1 MFFTALRRGG
11 GNGASALTH
20 THAPCVLVMYCN
32 MCKARAPPTTCCPP
46 PRGLFWSREN
56 VCHCGEIL
64 PSASP
69 KKTKK
74 KNKSVCFWE
83 DFPGLT
89 SPFKAEGSQP
99 RGESAREL
107 SPAGSRDHNQAVFYG
122 RGRPSAATVGAGGVK
137 GATAVGISWVLD
149 PWCFAYRCR
158 REAAAISALH
168 VCFQRIPV

>member
-46 PRGLFWSREN
+46 SKGAILEPRKCLSLWRN
-56 VCHCGEIL
+56 PTVRI
-64 PSASP
+64 
-69 KKTKK
+69 TKK

-122 RGRPSAATVGAGGVK
+122 RGRPSAATVGAGGGGK
-137 GATAVGISWVLD
+137 GGHSCWNQLGSRSLVL
-149 PWCFAYRCR
+149 C
-158 REAAAISALH
+158 I
-168 VCFQRIPV
+168 QM